1 MATPAGL
8 IPANVTLLQPGT
20 LAFRLSDALQMVNP
34 NQGFIQLGQQITALQ
49 AQIATL
55 QGQVSTLQGQVTTL
69 QGQMTTVQAQIAVLQ
84 AFMNSN
90 NWVQAE
96 VNTGLTFLD
105 SRTLY
110 TRSFVIS
117 GALAAT
123 NSTYTYAHGVPAINY
138 IAQVIAVAGINSGF
152 GAPIFYGNTSAPL
165 SDAIGIWA
173 DTVNI
178 YVSNGTIIRTSYL
191 VLVKLYYTATDR

>member
-34 NQGFIQLGQQITALQ
+34 NQGFLAIGQQITALQ
-49 AQIATL
+49 AQVATL
-55 QGQVSTLQGQVTTL
+55 QSAVTTL
-69 QGQMTTVQAQIAVLQ
+69 QSQMATVQGQITALQ

-96 VNTGLTFLD
+96 VATGLTFLD
-105 SRTLY
+105 GRNLY

-123 NSTYTYAHGVPAINY
+123 NNTYTYAHGVPNINY

-178 YVSNGTIIRTSYL
+178 YVSNGTTIRTSYL